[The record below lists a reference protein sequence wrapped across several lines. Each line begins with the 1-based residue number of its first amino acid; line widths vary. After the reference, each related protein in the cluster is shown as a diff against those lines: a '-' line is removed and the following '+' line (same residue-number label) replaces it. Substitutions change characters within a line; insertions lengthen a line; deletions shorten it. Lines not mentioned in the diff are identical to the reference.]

1 MSQLVNSISSR
12 LSLRTPQRES
22 LEILERVCQLVEI
35 DKSTDLEQAL
45 RVISDEFPTV
55 EDFERDFPSLCFAL
69 ATGVGKTRLMG
80 AFVAYLH
87 ALKGIKHFFVLA
99 PNLTIYNKLIQDLT
113 PNTPKYVLRGISE
126 FATLPPLVITGD
138 NYEEGFGTRADLY
151 NVGAVHINIFNIS
164 KINSEVRGGKSPRMR
179 RLSEYIGQSYFDY
192 LAGLDDL
199 VMLMDESHRYRAS
212 AGVRAINELKP
223 ILGLEFTATPQV
235 ERGQNAIPFKNV
247 IYSYPL
253 REALNDG
260 YVKEPAVATR
270 ENFDRANYD
279 DAGLERLK
287 LEDGIRIHENT
298 KAQLEVYARN
308 TGQPIVKPFMLVVA
322 QQTEHA
328 NSLVELMSSDEFF
341 DGQYRDKVIT
351 VHSGQSGEEK
361 DDVVSQLLT
370 VEDPANPTE
379 IVVHVNMLKE
389 GWDVTNLY
397 TIVPLRAAN
406 SRTLVEQSIGRGLRL
421 PYGRRVG
428 VPDVD
433 RLSIVS
439 HDRFEEIIDE
449 ANNPDSIIK
458 RGIVI
463 GRDIPDE
470 RAQVV
475 TVAPIAET
483 ALLGTEANTEVRT
496 AIPPR
501 FEREEE
507 KQAARVTLQVIQDYE
522 CLPRAASLEEPEAQ
536 QEIVRRVQERL
547 APTQQVLDGVAE
559 VVDVADVVRETTKT
573 YVALSIDIPRII
585 VVPKGEV
592 TCRFNDFDLDV
603 SSIHLQ
609 PVAQAIL
616 VQQLHDHEQFR
627 LEDASGFIQEAR
639 LEDYLVRGLI
649 DFDDIDYDKQ
659 ADFLYK
665 LAGQVVAHLRSY
677 LDAPEDVKNVLQNH
691 QHVLVNLI
699 HSQMKEHYVE
709 EAAEFEVVVSR
720 GFTTLTQNTWTAH
733 RGEATRDFRAAVEDR
748 QRIRGM
754 LFGGFDKCLYPVQKF
769 HSDPERK
776 FAVVLENEHSVLKWF
791 RPSQRDIRIH
801 LNHGEARYEPDFIV
815 EAVDRKY
822 ICEVKRDNEIDD
834 PTVQAKAR
842 AAALWCHRATELS
855 EKPWTYLLM
864 PDRNITAA
872 STLDGLAARNTIQ
885 HVAEQAT
892 AE

>member
-1 MSQLVNSISSR
+1 MSHLANSISSR

-35 DKSTDLEQAL
+35 DKQTDLEQAL
-45 RVISDEFPTV
+45 RVIREEFPTV

-99 PNLTIYNKLIQDLT
+99 PNLTIYNKLIRDFT
-113 PNTPKYVLRGISE
+113 PNTPKYVLKGISE
-126 FATLPPLVITGD
+126 FATMPPLVITGD
-138 NYEEGFGTRADLY
+138 NYEDGFGTRADLY
-151 NVGAVHINIFNIS
+151 DVGAVHINIFNIS
-164 KINSEVRGGKSPRMR
+164 KINSEVRGGSSPRMR

-223 ILGLEFTATPQV
+223 ILGLEFTATPQI

-270 ENFDRANYD
+270 ADFDAANYD
-279 DAGLERLK
+279 EAGLERLK
-287 LEDGIRIHENT
+287 LMDGIQIHERT
-298 KAQLEVYARN
+298 KAELASYADNFAQER
-308 TGQPIVKPFMLVVA
+308 VKPFVLVVA
-322 QQTEHA
+322 KDTAHA
-328 NSLVELMSSDEFF
+328 ESLVQLISSDDFY

-361 DDVVSQLLT
+361 DDVVNQLLT

-397 TIVPLRAAN
+397 TIIPLRAAN

-421 PYGRRVG
+421 PYGKRVG

-439 HDRFEEIIDE
+439 HDRFQEIIDE
-449 ANNPDSIIK
+449 AENPDSVIK

-470 RAQVV
+470 HTAVV
-475 TVAPIAET
+475 TIQPRGETVALERFDR
-483 ALLGTEANTEVRT
+483 TEEQR
-496 AIPPR
+496 
-501 FEREEE
+501 
-507 KQAARVTLQVIQDYE
+507 AAKVTLEIIREYE
-522 CLPRAASLEEPEAQ
+522 RLPRASSLQEENAQ
-536 QEIVRRVQERL
+536 EEIAHKVRERL
-547 APTQQVLDGVAE
+547 GLAGARLEGVDDAPHIPQ
-559 VVDVADVVRETTKT
+559 VVRETTAA
-573 YVALSIDIPRII
+573 YLSLSIDIPRIS
-585 VVPKGEV
+585 VFPKGEV
-592 TCRFNDFDLDV
+592 ISQYRDFDLD
-603 SSIHLQ
+603 LTGQ
-609 PVAQAIL
+609 RPRPVEQAIL
-616 VQQLHDHEQFR
+616 VQHLHDHRRFR
-627 LEDASGFIQEAR
+627 LEDATGSLHEER

-649 DFDDIDYDKQ
+649 DFDDIDYDQQ
-659 ADFLYK
+659 ADLLYK

-677 LDAPEDVKNVLQNH
+677 LEDDAQVDNVLQYH
-691 QHVLVNLI
+691 QNSLVGLI
-699 HSQMKEHYVE
+699 HGQMQQH
-709 EAAEFEVVVSR
+709 FEQPDPADFDVVMSR
-720 GFTTLTQNTWTAH
+720 GFTPLRPTTWSYRA
-733 RGEATRDFRAAVEDR
+733 GEDVRDFRAPVEDR
-748 QRIRGM
+748 QRIRSM
-754 LFGGFDKCLYPVQKF
+754 RFGGFTKCLYPEQKF
-769 HSDPERK
+769 DSDPERR
-776 FAVVLENEHSVLKWF
+776 FSVVLEDEPKVLKWF

-801 LNHGEARYEPDFIV
+801 LNHGENQYEPDFIV
-815 EAVDRKY
+815 EAEDRKY
-822 ICEVKRDNEIDD
+822 LCEVKRDTDLND
-834 PTVQAKAR
+834 PDVQAKAR
-842 AAALWCHRATELS
+842 AAALWCQRATEFD
-855 EKPWTYLLM
+855 EKPWTYLLI
-864 PDRNITAA
+864 PDRAITAMCTMKNLIA
-872 STLDGLAARNTIQ
+872 QNTIP
-885 HVAEQAT
+885 HNPEQEAR
-892 AE
+892 